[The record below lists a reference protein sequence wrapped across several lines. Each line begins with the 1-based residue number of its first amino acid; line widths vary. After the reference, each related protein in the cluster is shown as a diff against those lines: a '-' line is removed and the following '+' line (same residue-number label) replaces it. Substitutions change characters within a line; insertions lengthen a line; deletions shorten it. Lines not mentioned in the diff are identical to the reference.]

1 LAVGACAAYAYI
13 RWVLIAQLPSTES
26 IRELRLEEPLRIYTA
41 DGKLMGEFGAERRAP
56 LDYAE
61 LPEPVVQAFLAAED
75 DRFFEHPGVDWHGL
89 ARAAFKLLTTGEKS
103 QGGSTITM
111 QLARNVFLTSERTYT
126 RKAREILLALQ
137 IERDLSKEEILE
149 LYLNKIF
156 LGNRAYGVG
165 AAAQVYFGR
174 DVKDLTLAQTA
185 LLAGLP
191 KAPSRDNPTAN
202 PERARERRDYVLR
215 RMRELGFVSELDYEA
230 ALAEPVTTQTERPLV
245 DVDAHYVAEMV
256 RAELFEKHGEDIYG
270 HGFTVTTTIDAQLQQ
285 AANDALRRALRDYD
299 ERHDYRGAEAALPP
313 EALAEAAPPGKDDAP
328 RALLDAALDARPA
341 VVGLLPAVVVDFT
354 PPPKPRLKVL
364 LRDHRLV
371 EIAGEDLEW
380 ANLKAGR
387 LSRGDIVRVTRRGAG
402 WRLTQV
408 PVVQGAFVA
417 LDPRDGAIRAL
428 AGGYDFFEGRFNR
441 VIQARRQPGSGFK
454 PFLYCASLA
463 YGFTPASVILDAPVV
478 FDDPALEDTWRP
490 ENYTGKF
497 YGPTRL
503 REALV
508 QSRNLVSIRLLQAIG
523 IGFARQFTSQFG
535 LPADRMPSDLTLALG
550 SATFTPL
557 EIARGYTVFA
567 NGGFLVEPHFIK
579 EIVGSDGKVLFKA
592 TPAVACAECPEARI
606 AEAGGLASPVPA
618 APAAPGPAAP
628 ANPAPDPAPTPDP
641 AAEPAAAPPPVTLAD
656 GTPLAPRVIDPR
668 LAYLMRDML
677 RDVVTR
683 GTGAK
688 AGELGRGDI
697 AGKTGTTN
705 DEADAWFN
713 GFSSRMVAISWV
725 GYDQPQPLGRGE
737 VGGRAAL
744 PMWMDFMAV
753 ALKGQREHWPERP
766 PGLVSVRINPEN
778 GNLAAA
784 GDAGAVFELVQ
795 AERIPPPDTETPAE
809 GETDQ
814 GTVEDLY

>member
-1 LAVGACAAYAYI
+1 MKPPLKRLLLVLTGLLMVAGLAGAAFV
-13 RWVLIAQLPSTES
+13 RWGLMPDLPSTAS
-26 IRELRLEEPLRIYTA
+26 IRELRLEEPLRIYTR
-41 DGKLMGEFGAERRAP
+41 DGKLMGEFGAQRRAP

-61 LPEPVVQAFLAAED
+61 FPEQVIQAFLAAED
-75 DRFFEHPGVDWHGL
+75 DRFFEHPGVDWQGL
-89 ARAAFKLLTTGEKS
+89 VRAVVMLIATGEKS

-111 QLARNVFLTSERTYT
+111 QLARNVFLSPERTFT

-137 IERDLSKEEILE
+137 IERDMSKQEILQ

-165 AAAQVYFGR
+165 AAAQVYFG
-174 DVKDLTLAQTA
+174 KELADLSLGQVA

-191 KAPSRDNPTAN
+191 KAPSRDNPAAN
-202 PERARERRDYVLR
+202 PERARDRRDYVLR
-215 RMRELGFVSELDYEA
+215 RMHELGFISELDHA
-230 ALAEPVTTQTERPLV
+230 AARAEPVMTQIERPLAE
-245 DVDAHYVAEMV
+245 VDAHYVAEMV
-256 RAELFEKHGEDIYG
+256 RAALFEEHGDALYG
-270 HGFTVTTTIDAQLQQ
+270 QGLRVTTTLDSTLQV

-299 ERHDYRGAEAALPP
+299 ERHDYRGAEAKLPP
-313 EALAEAAPPGKDDAP
+313 EALAQVSAKPEES
-328 RALLDAALDARPA
+328 RAVLDAALDALPT
-341 VVGLLPAVVVDFT
+341 VVGLHPAVVVEFKTT
-354 PPPKPRLKVL
+354 PKLALTVL
-364 LRDHRLV
+364 TREHALIEV
-371 EIAGEDLEW
+371 PAAELEW
-380 ANLKAGR
+380 AKLKPGA
-387 LSRGDIVRVTRRGAG
+387 LKRGDIVRIYRNGEP

-408 PVVQGAFVA
+408 PVVQGALVG
-417 LDPRDGAIRAL
+417 LDPKDGAIRAL

-454 PFLYCASLA
+454 PFLYSAALS

-523 IGFARQFTSQFG
+523 IPYARNYIAQFG
-535 LPADRMPSDLTLALG
+535 LAGERMPNDLTLALG

-557 EIARGYTVFA
+557 EIARGYAVFA
-567 NGGFLVEPHFIK
+567 NGGFLVDPHFIL
-579 EIVGSDGKVLFKA
+579 EVVRGDGTVLFKA
-592 TPAVACAECPEARI
+592 VPPVACAEC
-606 AEAGGLASPVPA
+606 AEAKIEA
-618 APAAPGPAAP
+618 AGQIQ
-628 ANPAPDPAPTPDP
+628 
-641 AAEPAAAPPPVTLAD
+641 APPPTPAPLPAPAELATLPD
-656 GTPLAPRVIDPR
+656 GTPLAPRVMEPR

-688 AGELGRGDI
+688 ATELGRGDL

-713 GFSSRMVAISWV
+713 GFTSRMVAITWV
-725 GYDQPQPLGRGE
+725 GFDQPTPLGRGE

-744 PMWMDFMAV
+744 PMWMDFMKV
-753 ALKGQREHWPERP
+753 ALKDAREDWPERP
-766 PGLVSVRINPEN
+766 PGLVTVRVDPET
-778 GNLAAA
+778 GKLAAA
-784 GDAGAVFELVQ
+784 GAPEAIFELVP
-795 AERIPPPDTETPAE
+795 AELVPTPDDAPETAE
-809 GETDQ
+809 GEPEPAKP
-814 GTVEDLY
+814 EDLY